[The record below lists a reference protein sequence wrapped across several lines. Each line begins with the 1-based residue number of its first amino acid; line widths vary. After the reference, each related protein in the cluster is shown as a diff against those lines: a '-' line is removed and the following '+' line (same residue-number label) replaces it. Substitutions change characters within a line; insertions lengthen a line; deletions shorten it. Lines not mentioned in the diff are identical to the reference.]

1 MLTRMR
7 VALRS
12 PDWMRR
18 LIHYGL
24 GMALFSLPQGVRK
37 WVFTGKAHYC
47 PVCGSR
53 LRRFLRLYRRY
64 HLYCPVCRSLQRQR
78 LVWLLLKQ
86 EGLLA
91 QMTGGQRLLHFAPEA
106 CLEQQ
111 FRRLPGLEYHSADLY
126 DGKAMHKIDIT
137 HIPFAETSFDWV
149 YCSHVLEHVPE
160 DRQALGELWRVLKPG
175 GKAVILVP
183 LKGEVTDEDPTVTD
197 PMRREERFGQFDHV
211 RQYGMDFIDRL
222 QEVGFEVRVLRQE
235 TLGLGEQELLRMGL
249 HTPDVVF
256 LCSKGIRN
264 QG

>member
-1 MLTRMR
+1 MLTRIR

-24 GMALFSLPQGVRK
+24 GMALFSLPRPVRK
-37 WVFTGKAHYC
+37 WLFTGEAHLC

-86 EGLLA
+86 QGLLA

-111 FRRLPGLEYHSADLY
+111 LRKLPGLAYHSADLY
-126 DGKAMHKIDIT
+126 NPKAMHKIDIT
-137 HIPFAETSFDWV
+137 HIPFAEASFDWV
-149 YCSHVLEHVPE
+149 YCSHVLEHVPD
-160 DRQALGELWRVLKPG
+160 DRRALGELWRVLKPG
-175 GKAVILVP
+175 GQAVVLVP

-197 PMRREERFGQFDHV
+197 PLRREERFGQFDHV
-211 RQYGMDFIDRL
+211 RQYGLDFVDRL
-222 QEVGFEVRVLRQE
+222 KEAGFAVRVLRQE

-256 LCSKGIRN
+256 VGWKG
-264 QG
+264 